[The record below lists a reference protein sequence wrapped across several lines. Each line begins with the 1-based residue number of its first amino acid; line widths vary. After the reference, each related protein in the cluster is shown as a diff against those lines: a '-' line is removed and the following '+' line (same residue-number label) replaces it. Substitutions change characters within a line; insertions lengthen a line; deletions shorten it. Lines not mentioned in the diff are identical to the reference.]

1 MNMRV
6 KFRGFALIYN
16 KEIDLMIREFK
27 KPGGMIIKTDSN
39 VHSKEYIAEC
49 AKKFEEVKDTPVKKA
64 ITKETKKAKK

>member
-1 MNMRV
+1 
-6 KFRGFALIYN
+6 
-16 KEIDLMIREFK
+16 MIREFK